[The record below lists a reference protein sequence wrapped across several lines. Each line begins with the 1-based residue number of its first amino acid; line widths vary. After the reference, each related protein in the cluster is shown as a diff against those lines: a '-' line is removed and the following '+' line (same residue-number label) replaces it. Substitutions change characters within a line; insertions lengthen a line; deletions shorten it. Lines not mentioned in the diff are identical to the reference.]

1 MRTMEDPE
9 FLGEAEAAQL
19 EINPVT
25 GEQIEKLV
33 IELYRTSRPI
43 AAKAAE
49 FIRR

>member
-19 EINPVT
+19 EINPVS
-25 GEQIEKLV
+25 GEQVEKLV
-33 IELYRTSRPI
+33 TELYKTPKPV

-49 FIRR
+49 FIRH